1 MIDCN
6 RARSGSMSEQR
17 KQTDRDHVLAA
28 LEAERVRFVNLE
40 FTDVVGMAK
49 CVTIPVEQ
57 FPDCLT
63 HGKWFD
69 GSSLES
75 FARVAESDMYL
86 FPDLDTFAILPTGVR
101 PEMISQPAQ
110 GETAGQGA
118 GDDVVAR
125 VICNVRT
132 PDGEPF
138 DGDPRATLMRTLDVA
153 RSMGYSFRAAPELEF
168 FLLRFENNTPV
179 PLPHDRGGYFDLS
192 TDLAAA
198 ARRQMASTLQQMG
211 IMIETSHHEIAAGQ
225 HELDFEMSDALH
237 IADGL
242 MTAKYVLKAIAAQQ
256 GLYATFLPKP
266 FYGVSGSGMHTHQQ
280 LMSLA
285 NGQNAFVDEQGEYGL
300 SDTGR
305 YFIAGQLAHARAM
318 CAIVAPLVNSYKRL
332 VPGFEAP
339 VFVNWGRVNREA
351 LIRVPRPGVDRQ
363 ASARIELRCCDPSC
377 NPYLALAVMLRTGL
391 DGIKRKLSLP
401 PAMEESLFLQ
411 DEGERLHRRSQL
423 LPATLGEALEGLRED
438 ALIRETLGDLI
449 YEGFVEAK
457 TIEWTDYRKQV
468 HPWEIER
475 YLREF

>member
-1 MIDCN
+1 
-6 RARSGSMSEQR
+6 MSEQQEQAA
-17 KQTDRDHVLAA
+17 KDRILAT

-40 FTDVVGMAK
+40 FTDIVGMAK

-86 FPDLDTFAILPTGVR
+86 FPDLDTFAILPAGVR

-110 GETAGQGA
+110 GETSGQGS

-138 DGDPRATLMRTLDVA
+138 DGDPRATLMRTLNVA

-168 FLLRFENNTPV
+168 FLLHFENNTPV

-242 MTAKYVLKAIAAQQ
+242 MTAKYVLKAIAAQH

-285 NGQNAFVDEQGEYGL
+285 SGQNAFVDEQGEYGL

-411 DEGERLHRRSQL
+411 DEGERLHRHPLL

-475 YLREF
+475 YLPVF